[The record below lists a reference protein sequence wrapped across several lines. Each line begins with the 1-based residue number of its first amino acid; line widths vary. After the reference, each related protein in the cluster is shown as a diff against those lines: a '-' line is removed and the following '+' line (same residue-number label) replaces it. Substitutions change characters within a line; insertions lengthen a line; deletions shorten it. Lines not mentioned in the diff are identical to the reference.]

1 MQEAL
6 VKVLLANDIKH
17 TTKSLPRSAL
27 FFFSN
32 FQIPY
37 TDTNH
42 GIKIVVMSIGS
53 IPLKHKVMKQKTE
66 EKEKDIQVL
75 TLFKFLW

>member
-6 VKVLLANDIKH
+6 VKVSLANDIKH
-17 TTKSLPRSAL
+17 TTKALPRSTL

-37 TDTNH
+37 TDSNR
-42 GIKIVVMSIGS
+42 GIKIVVLNIGS
-53 IPLKHKVMKQKTE
+53 IPIKHKVMKQKTE
-66 EKEKDIQVL
+66 EKGKGHSSSHII
-75 TLFKFLW
+75 